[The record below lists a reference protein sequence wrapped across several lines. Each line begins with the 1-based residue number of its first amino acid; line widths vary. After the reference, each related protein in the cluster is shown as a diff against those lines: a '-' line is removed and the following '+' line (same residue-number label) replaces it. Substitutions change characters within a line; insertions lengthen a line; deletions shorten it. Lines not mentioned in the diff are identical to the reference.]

1 MPFFTNLLTIKK
13 ALSKKIRDSL
23 DIFHTGVNEVVV
35 SVIKLEHYGISV
47 FGIVLGVILVA

>member
-1 MPFFTNLLTIKK
+1 MPFITNLLTVKK

-47 FGIVLGVILVA
+47 FGIALGVILVG